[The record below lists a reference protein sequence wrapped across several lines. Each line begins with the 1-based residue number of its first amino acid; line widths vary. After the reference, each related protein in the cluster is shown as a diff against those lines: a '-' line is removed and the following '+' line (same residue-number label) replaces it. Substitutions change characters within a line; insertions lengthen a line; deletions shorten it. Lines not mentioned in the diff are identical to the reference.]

1 MAKRYARVKLDI
13 KKMEEEN
20 YGPAY
25 ECSMC
30 HIHVRS
36 FDARTICM
44 ECEEKQ
50 AAQPVVREQVK

>member
-13 KKMEEEN
+13 KKMEEEM

-25 ECSMC
+25 KCSMC

-36 FDARTICM
+36 HEQRTVCM

-50 AAQPVVREQVK
+50 TVQAQENK